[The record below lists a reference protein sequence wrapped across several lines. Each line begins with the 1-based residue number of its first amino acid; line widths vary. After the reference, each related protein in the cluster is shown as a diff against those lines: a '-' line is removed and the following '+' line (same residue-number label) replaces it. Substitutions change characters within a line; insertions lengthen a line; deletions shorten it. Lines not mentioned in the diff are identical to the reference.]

1 MSEAILSEEQMKVL
15 LSYVS
20 KQTGMEFASR
30 LNNWVNK
37 KFFDVYQANGG
48 TDTKTF
54 LDGIVTNIKQKE
66 RDELFD
72 SLTVNETMFFRDSKY
87 FDFIEKVMLPKLI
100 EKNQAIKTLSIWIA
114 AGSSGQ
120 EIYSILMLILEKF
133 PDLKS
138 WRLNFTSSD
147 ICSDV
152 VAKAQKVFTQ
162 NMKFQ
167 EV

>member
-100 EKNQAIKTLSIWIA
+100 EKNNSN
-114 AGSSGQ
+114 GQ
-120 EIYSILMLILEKF
+120 GMPLERHLR
-133 PDLKS
+133 PLA
-138 WRLNFTSSD
+138 RL
-147 ICSDV
+147 CSYQLV
-152 VAKAQKVFTQ
+152 T
-162 NMKFQ
+162 
-167 EV
+167 